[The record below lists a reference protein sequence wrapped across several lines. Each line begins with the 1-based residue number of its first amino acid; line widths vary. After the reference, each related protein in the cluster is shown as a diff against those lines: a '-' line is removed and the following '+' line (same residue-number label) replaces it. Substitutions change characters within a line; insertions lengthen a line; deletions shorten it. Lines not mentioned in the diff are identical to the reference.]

1 MVQRLVVHAG
11 FHKTGTTTLQNT
23 LAAHRDLLRPHASVI
38 LRADMKGL
46 CEAAR
51 AYSKTRTD
59 FNLGLVA
66 YEAALLAESWGSD
79 TVLMSSE
86 DLSGHMPGRHD
97 LTDYRAAIA
106 LAATMTDTWRA
117 TCPDIEIT
125 WVYTTRAAVPWLA
138 SCHVQ
143 HLRAARM
150 TLDADAYADAFA
162 GSADLEGI
170 AARVRDRVVD
180 ADVHTLALES
190 HRDNLLEP
198 VLALGGLS
206 ESLRMHVTPLPP
218 ANTSPSAE
226 TIAEMLA
233 LNRSDIPQNKW
244 RAAQNALNR
253 RSN

>member
-23 LAAHRDLLRPHASVI
+23 LATHRDLLRPHAHVI

-59 FNLGLVA
+59 FDLGLVA
-66 YEAALLAESWGSD
+66 YEAALLAEGWDSD

-162 GSADLEGI
+162 GSAEHNDI
-170 AARVRDRVVD
+170 AARVRDRVID
-180 ADVHTLALES
+180 ADVHTLALEA
-190 HRDNLLEP
+190 HRSNLLDP
-198 VLALGGLS
+198 MLALGGLS
-206 ESLRMHVTPLPP
+206 ENLRVQITPLPP
-218 ANTSPSAE
+218 ANTSPSTD

-233 LNRSDIPQNKW
+233 LNRSDLPQSKW